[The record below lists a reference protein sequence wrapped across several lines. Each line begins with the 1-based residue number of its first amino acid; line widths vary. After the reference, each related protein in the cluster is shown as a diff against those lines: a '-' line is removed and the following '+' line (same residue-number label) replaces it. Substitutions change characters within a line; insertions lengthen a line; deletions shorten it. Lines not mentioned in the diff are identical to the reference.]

1 MPGHHLSTLSAS
13 GGGLESAF
21 QSLSGLGGQHG
32 NHHHLGMANSLG
44 FGGGASPASSS
55 SGAGAA
61 LGAALALGAGAG
73 GPSGV
78 SSLVA
83 KALTPQ
89 TEQAF
94 HYK

>member
-32 NHHHLGMANSLG
+32 SHHHLGMANSLG
-44 FGGGASPASSS
+44 FGGGASPASS